1 MGLIGGL
8 SGKTVVDLACGEG
21 FYTRLI
27 RQQGA
32 AKVVGVDL
40 SERMIELAREQ
51 EAEQRL
57 GIEYVI
63 GDVRQLELKGEYDLA
78 VAAYLMNYAR
88 DRDELGAM
96 CDAIARC
103 LRPEGRFVTVNSS
116 SALDYPTAPSY
127 RKYGFETH
135 VLGEFRE
142 GVPITWTFF
151 LEDNA
156 FEIENYFLDV
166 SLHEEMLQS
175 AGFQAIRWHRP
186 KLSPEGEATHGV
198 DFWKCFLDHPPIIGI
213 ECLKQGPRRSQ
224 SEHKHHQ
231 DGVFDGRGFFTRRF
245 SQSS

>member
-1 MGLIGGL
+1 MTTNYDPIAERYRQSKYQPWRTYIETFTLMGLIGDL
-8 SGKTVVDLACGEG
+8 SGKWVVDLACGGG
-21 FYTRLI
+21 FYTRLV

-40 SERMIELAREQ
+40 SNRMIELAREQ
-51 EAEQRL
+51 EAEQRP
-57 GIEYVI
+57 GIEYVT
-63 GDVRQLELKGEYDLA
+63 GDVRHLELEGEYDLA
-78 VAAYLMNYAR
+78 VAAYLLNYAR

-116 SALDYPTAPSY
+116 SALNYPTAPSY

-151 LEDNA
+151 LEDDA

-166 SLHEEMLQS
+166 SVHEEMLHS
-175 AGFQAIRWHRP
+175 AGFREIRWHQP
-186 KLSPEGEATHGV
+186 KLSPDGEAAHGP
-198 DFWKCFLDHPPIIGI
+198 DF
-213 ECLKQGPRRSQ
+213 
-224 SEHKHHQ
+224 
-231 DGVFDGRGFFTRRF
+231 
-245 SQSS
+245 